1 MRVALGAAAGA
12 GVGAVVGAA
21 VTLKFFNETESG
33 TDQPQPQKSVALSK
47 EAPSQDETP
56 RSLIPAPTTRVITEL
71 LDAGRSAPD
80 KQKAAVVD
88 SIERMACLLAE
99 VANPHWEPDVLV
111 QKDALFFKQDV
122 TFAVGELMDICV
134 GANSTP
140 LYIEEINGIKK
151 KLMGHVSAMTQQVL
165 EQSRQRLVKMRS
177 GGGGTAES
185 H

>member
-21 VTLKFFNETESG
+21 VTLKFFNETES
-33 TDQPQPQKSVALSK
+33 TTAEPQPQNSAAPSK
-47 EAPSQDETP
+47 EPSDTETP
-56 RSLIPAPTTRVITEL
+56 RSLIPPPTARVISEL
-71 LDAGRSAPD
+71 LDASRSAPD

-99 VANPHWEPDVLV
+99 VSTPHWEPDVLV

-122 TFAVGELMDICV
+122 TFSVDELMDICV
-134 GANSTP
+134 GSNSTP
-140 LYIEEINGIKK
+140 LYIEEINGLKK

-165 EQSRQRLVKMRS
+165 EKSRQRLVKMRS